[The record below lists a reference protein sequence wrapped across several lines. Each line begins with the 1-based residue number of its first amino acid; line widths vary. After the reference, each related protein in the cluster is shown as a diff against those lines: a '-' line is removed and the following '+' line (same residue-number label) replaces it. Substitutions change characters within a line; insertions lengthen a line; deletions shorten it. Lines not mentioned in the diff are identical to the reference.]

1 MSMNSLYLK
10 LLVCAIL
17 AAGAFSAS
25 AQKVAMKTNI
35 VQDALLDPNIGV
47 EIGLAPKWTL
57 DVTGQLNA
65 WTIGDGHRWK
75 HWLVQPEARY
85 WFCERF
91 AGHFL
96 GFHASADN
104 TTSAASATKSPTSS
118 AATSQNSPTNAIRA
132 GERAQEWHTA
142 THGLSTSIG
151 TWKPK

>member
-1 MSMNSLYLK
+1 MNSLYLK

-25 AQKVAMKTNI
+25 AQKVALKTNI

-47 EIGLAPKWTL
+47 EVGLAPKWTL

-96 GFHASADN
+96 GFHALGG
-104 TTSAASATKSPTSS
+104 
-118 AATSQNSPTNAIRA
+118 QYNAYCR
-132 GERAQEWHTA
+132 
-142 THGLSTSIG
+142 
-151 TWKPK
+151 